1 MATITG
7 EAGASLTQQ
16 LANYLNTNAASLDT
30 AAITSIINSVLPP
43 NEQLGNVSGG
53 VLSFG
58 IYKRFGAFDVISNK
72 VEVVT
77 EGVWSNGSGSLTTFF
92 TGSTTTISGHS
103 GSNSH
108 AYYYNVYAA
117 STATGSSE
125 SVEFAVAYGHKFGS
139 GSVQLSTSD
148 AALLPT
154 KANYS
159 QYRILLNNNFEGE
172 ADEYFTFYS
181 GSVEDSYQS
190 EDIYVIN
197 ISRANYRQQLDAG
210 NLQLKLSGSN
220 GIFTFIDD
228 SGKKFSD
235 KGGKAGSVFNIV
247 SGNIN
252 LGTELEATIKTPTAS
267 NGRGYGKFYPNNGI
281 IVLNPTALTSTVG
294 SSITPVTT
302 AAPTTE
308 TYNHRLLLNSIKL
321 GAEFQLRRTEKVST
335 QHFFVR
341 ATNREFNFSNNPTFV
356 SGSDG
361 SFREPSF
368 EDEPRTFI
376 TSIGLYN
383 DANELVAVAKTS
395 QPIAK
400 SFDKEV
406 LVKVKLDF

>member
-7 EAGASLTQQ
+7 EAGALLTQQ
-16 LANYLNTNAASLDT
+16 LADYLTNNANSLDT
-30 AAITSIINSVLPP
+30 TTITSIINGVLPP
-43 NEQLGNVSGG
+43 NERIGSVNGG
-53 VLSFG
+53 VVSFG
-58 IYKRFGAFDVISNK
+58 IYKKFGEFDVISNK

-77 EGVWSNGSGSLTTFF
+77 EGLWSNGSGSLSTFF
-92 TGSTTTISGHS
+92 TGSTTTVAGHS
-103 GSNSH
+103 GSSSDE
-108 AYYYNVYAA
+108 YYYNVYAA
-117 STATGSSE
+117 STATGSSDPI
-125 SVEFAVAYGHKFGS
+125 EFALAYGHKKGS
-139 GSVQLSTSD
+139 GSVQLATSD

-154 KANYS
+154 KATYS

-181 GSVEDSYQS
+181 SSIEDGYSS
-190 EDIYVIN
+190 DDIYVIN
-197 ISRANYRQQLDAG
+197 LARARYRQQVDAG
-210 NLQLKLSGSN
+210 NLQIKLSGSN

-235 KGGKAGSVFNIV
+235 KAGKTGVVFNIV

-252 LGTELEATIKTPTAS
+252 LGTESEATIKTYTAS
-267 NGRGYGKFYPNNGI
+267 NAAGYGKFYPNNGI
-281 IVLNPTALTSTVG
+281 IILNPTALTSTVG
-294 SSITPVTT
+294 SSITPIATST
-302 AAPTTE
+302 PATE
-308 TYNHRLLLNSIKL
+308 TYNHKLLFNAIKL
-321 GAEFQLRRTEKVST
+321 GGEFQLRRTEKVST

-376 TSIGLYN
+376 TSVGLYN
-383 DANELVAVAKTS
+383 DANELLAVAKTS